1 MLHTHTC
8 SQTHTDASRPA
19 PCPPPFAQ
27 LLTSGVRHVFWLCCM
42 LPRVARSETRPGSA
56 EALGDYL
63 CTELSEECP
72 KPAAMGG
79 LPPGLDLS
87 QFPPDV
93 QAQLAADLQMRG
105 GAS

>member
-1 MLHTHTC
+1 
-8 SQTHTDASRPA
+8 
-19 PCPPPFAQ
+19 
-27 LLTSGVRHVFWLCCM
+27 
-42 LPRVARSETRPGSA
+42 
-56 EALGDYL
+56 
-63 CTELSEECP
+63 
-72 KPAAMGG
+72 MGG